1 MAQGRGSDE
10 CTGSPDKR
18 EKRHRK
24 IGKSIHIVRLEAKHI
39 QQQARRGELQKAQ
52 RQRRKQW
59 RDLATEG
66 LSPEGR
72 RMEVVKRVEERA
84 ASYEY
89 LRKCRE
95 EPQIQVALDCSF
107 DDMMT
112 LKETESLARQMS
124 FVQSFMKR
132 TAISPSVGLTACAV
146 TDKMAAVI
154 FKFGG
159 ASWFMRTTSE
169 DVECAFSDRQLVLL
183 SPDAPVPLET
193 VDHSAV
199 YVICGLV
206 DRQVSKN
213 QSLSYA
219 SSRGFPVRRL
229 PIAEHVPETRKCV
242 LNVNTVFEVMVTY
255 ARSGD
260 WNTALRMR
268 LSLRSC
274 QSAGRQARR
283 RYAASR
289 RREQYAAENE
299 EYRLALQKASQP
311 MPCRL
316 AEILSEGVCWWGE
329 IDP

>member
-1 MAQGRGSDE
+1 MPQGRGSNE
-10 CTGSPDKR
+10 RTGSRDKP

-24 IGKSIHIVRLEAKHI
+24 TGVSSDIVRHM
-39 QQQARRGELQKAQ
+39 QQQARRGELQKAK
-52 RQRRKQW
+52 RQRRKQQ
-59 RDLATEG
+59 RDLAAQG
-66 LSPEGR
+66 LSPEARLLEIG
-72 RMEVVKRVEERA
+72 KRVEERT
-84 ASYEY
+84 ASSEY
-89 LRKCRE
+89 LRQCRE

-107 DDMMT
+107 DDLMT

-124 FVQSFMKR
+124 FIQSFMKR

-146 TDKMAAVI
+146 TDKMAAI
-154 FKFGG
+154 FWKFGS

-213 QSLSYA
+213 QSFSYA
-219 SSRGFPVRRL
+219 SSRGFTVRRL

-242 LNVNTVFEVMVTY
+242 LNVNTVFEVMVAY
-255 ARSGD
+255 ARSDD
-260 WNTALRMR
+260 WNAALRFR
-268 LSLRSC
+268 LPPRSC

-283 RYAASR
+283 RHAANH
-289 RREQYAAENE
+289 RREQYAAKNE
-299 EYRLALQKASQP
+299 AYRLALQKASQP

-316 AEILSEGVCWWGE
+316 AEILSEDACWWGE
-329 IDP
+329 IDL